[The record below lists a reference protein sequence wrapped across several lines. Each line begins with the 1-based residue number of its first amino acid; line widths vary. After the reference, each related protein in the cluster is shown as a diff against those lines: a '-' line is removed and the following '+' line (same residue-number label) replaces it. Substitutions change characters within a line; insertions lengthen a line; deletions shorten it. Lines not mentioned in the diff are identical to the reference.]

1 MISLRVVIPFRNFC
15 GSKWKSNA
23 KRLTSFSACSSF
35 NPSSPPPPFSQ
46 LSSSCTCLTW
56 LRGWTYRPD
65 HERNT
70 SNHVSESI
78 FKKVTVTKIS
88 GTFEVTRDSR
98 DFSSIDIHG
107 TVSTGEKKKKKKSLS
122 NRGPVSSIIEI
133 VMASAGRA
141 SRGAAVPWDE
151 IRAL

>member
-56 LRGWTYRPD
+56 LRGWAYRPD

-70 SNHVSESI
+70 SNHVSGSI

-107 TVSTGEKKKKKKSLS
+107 TVSTGEKKKKEKKSFEPGSGFLDNW
-122 NRGPVSSIIEI
+122 NRNGVS
-133 VMASAGRA
+133 RT
-141 SRGAAVPWDE
+141 RVPGGSCSV
-151 IRAL
+151 RRN

>member
-1 MISLRVVIPFRNFC
+1 M
-15 GSKWKSNA
+15 
-23 KRLTSFSACSSF
+23 
-35 NPSSPPPPFSQ
+35 
-46 LSSSCTCLTW
+46 
-56 LRGWTYRPD
+56 
-65 HERNT
+65 
-70 SNHVSESI
+70 
-78 FKKVTVTKIS
+78 TKIP

-141 SRGAAVPWDE
+141 SRGAAVP
-151 IRAL
+151 

>member
-23 KRLTSFSACSSF
+23 KRLTSFSTCSSF
-35 NPSSPPPPFSQ
+35 SSLLPAPFSR
-46 LSSSCTCLTW
+46 LFSSCTCLTR
-56 LRGWTYRPD
+56 LRGWAYRPN

-70 SNHVSESI
+70 SNHVSGSI
-78 FKKVTVTKIS
+78 FKKVTVTKIP

-107 TVSTGEKKKKKKSLS
+107 TVSTGEKKKKKSLS